1 MQTRMPKKATYL
13 HEQIALL
20 RSRGMVITDEQKAE
34 EILLDVGYYRLG
46 FYAYPFEINPQQQP
60 RDHTYK
66 PDTDFN
72 QIVEL
77 YYFDHDLRHI
87 LMRYI
92 SRIEVNIRTF
102 ITYTVSNYYRNDPTW
117 FVNSRVVKADFRNN
131 FEQKIYSTL
140 RQNPC
145 IAYHHHRYHNDR
157 FAPAWKTLEFMTL
170 GSIITLFESLLDQN
184 LKLQIAKHYGL
195 NTIPLFE
202 NYLQTLK
209 VIRNACA
216 HGNHIFDLQLIK
228 AVKKGPL
235 QHFEAEH
242 RHDIYAV
249 LLVLLYFLHHISEN
263 REQELRIAL
272 EKHLKQPKNK
282 ENVIILNDFLQKVL
296 LYQK

>member
-1 MQTRMPKKATYL
+1 MSKNATDI

-20 RSRGMVITDEQKAE
+20 RSRGMTITNEQKAE

-46 FYAYPFEINPQQQP
+46 FYAYPFEINPHQQP
-60 RDHTYK
+60 RNHLYK
-66 PDTDFN
+66 PNTDFN
-72 QIVEL
+72 KIVDL

-102 ITYTVSNYYRNDPTW
+102 ITYTISNYYKNDPIW
-117 FVNSRVVKADFRNN
+117 FVNSKVVKADFRNN

-145 IAYHHHRYHNDR
+145 IANHHRRYHNDR

-170 GSIITLFESLLDQN
+170 GSIITLYGSLLDQK
-184 LKLQIAKHYGL
+184 LKVQIAKHYGL
-195 NTIPLFE
+195 NTILLFE

-235 QHFEAEH
+235 RHYEANH

-249 LLVLLYFLHHISEN
+249 LLVILYFLHHISEN
-263 REQELRIAL
+263 REQDLRNAL
-272 EKHLKQPKNK
+272 EKHLKQQENK
-282 ENVIILNDFLQKVL
+282 ENVTILNDFLQKVL
-296 LYQK
+296 LYQNK

>member
-1 MQTRMPKKATYL
+1 
-13 HEQIALL
+13 
-20 RSRGMVITDEQKAE
+20 MVITDEQKAE

-46 FYAYPFEINPQQQP
+46 FYAYPFEITPQQQP

-72 QIVEL
+72 QIVDL

-145 IAYHHHRYHNDR
+145 IANHHHRYHNDR

-170 GSIITLFESLLDQN
+170 GSIITLYESLLDQN

-235 QHFEAEH
+235 LHFEAEH

>member
-1 MQTRMPKKATYL
+1 MPKKATYL

-145 IAYHHHRYHNDR
+145 IANHHHRYHNDR

-170 GSIITLFESLLDQN
+170 GSIITLYESLLDQN

>member
-1 MQTRMPKKATYL
+1 MPKKATYL

-72 QIVEL
+72 QIVDL

-145 IAYHHHRYHNDR
+145 IADHHHRYHNDR

-170 GSIITLFESLLDQN
+170 GSIITLYESLLDQN

-235 QHFEAEH
+235 LHFEAEH

>member
-1 MQTRMPKKATYL
+1 MPKKATYL

-20 RSRGMVITDEQKAE
+20 RSRGMVISDEQKAE

-72 QIVEL
+72 QIVDL

-102 ITYTVSNYYRNDPTW
+102 ITYTVSNYYKNDPTW
-117 FVNSRVVKADFRNN
+117 FVNSKVVKADFRSN

-145 IAYHHHRYHNDR
+145 IANHHHRYHNDR
-157 FAPAWKTLEFMTL
+157 YAPAWKTLEFMTL
-170 GSIITLFESLLDQN
+170 GSIITLYESLLDQN

>member
-1 MQTRMPKKATYL
+1 MPKKATYL

-72 QIVEL
+72 QIVDL

-145 IAYHHHRYHNDR
+145 IANHHHRYHNDR

-170 GSIITLFESLLDQN
+170 GSIITLYESLLDQN

-272 EKHLKQPKNK
+272 ENHLKQPKNK

>member
-1 MQTRMPKKATYL
+1 MPKKATYL

-170 GSIITLFESLLDQN
+170 GSIITLYESLLDQN

>member
-1 MQTRMPKKATYL
+1 MSKNATDI

-20 RSRGMVITDEQKAE
+20 RSRGMTITNEQKAE

-46 FYAYPFEINPQQQP
+46 FYAYPFEINPHQQP
-60 RDHTYK
+60 RNHLYK
-66 PDTDFN
+66 PNTDFN
-72 QIVEL
+72 KIVDL

-102 ITYTVSNYYRNDPTW
+102 ITYTISNYYKNDPIW
-117 FVNSRVVKADFRNN
+117 FVNSKVVKADFRNN

-145 IAYHHHRYHNDR
+145 IANHHRRYHNDR

-170 GSIITLFESLLDQN
+170 GSIITLYGSLLDQK

-202 NYLQTLK
+202 NYLHTLK

-235 QHFEAEH
+235 RHYEANH

-249 LLVLLYFLHHISEN
+249 LLVILYFLHHISEN
-263 REQELRIAL
+263 REQDLRNAL
-272 EKHLKQPKNK
+272 AKHLKQQETK
-282 ENVIILNDFLQKVL
+282 ENITILNDFLQKVL
-296 LYQK
+296 LYQNK

>member
-1 MQTRMPKKATYL
+1 MPKKATYL

-145 IAYHHHRYHNDR
+145 IANHHHRYHNDR

-170 GSIITLFESLLDQN
+170 GSIITLYESLLDQN

-235 QHFEAEH
+235 LHFEAEH

>member
-1 MQTRMPKKATYL
+1 MPKKATYL

>member
-1 MQTRMPKKATYL
+1 M
-13 HEQIALL
+13 
-20 RSRGMVITDEQKAE
+20 
-34 EILLDVGYYRLG
+34 
-46 FYAYPFEINPQQQP
+46 
-60 RDHTYK
+60 
-66 PDTDFN
+66 
-72 QIVEL
+72 
-77 YYFDHDLRHI
+77 
-87 LMRYI
+87 
-92 SRIEVNIRTF
+92 
-102 ITYTVSNYYRNDPTW
+102 
-117 FVNSRVVKADFRNN
+117 
-131 FEQKIYSTL
+131 
-140 RQNPC
+140 
-145 IAYHHHRYHNDR
+145 
-157 FAPAWKTLEFMTL
+157 
-170 GSIITLFESLLDQN
+170 LDQN

>member
-1 MQTRMPKKATYL
+1 MPKKATYL

-102 ITYTVSNYYRNDPTW
+102 ITYTVSNYYRTDPTW

-145 IAYHHHRYHNDR
+145 IANHHHRYHNDR

-170 GSIITLFESLLDQN
+170 GSIITLYESLLDQN

-263 REQELRIAL
+263 REQELRIAI

>member
-1 MQTRMPKKATYL
+1 MPKKATYL
-13 HEQIALL
+13 HEQIAQL

-145 IAYHHHRYHNDR
+145 IANHHHRYHNDR

-170 GSIITLFESLLDQN
+170 GSIITLYESLLDQN

>member
-1 MQTRMPKKATYL
+1 MPKKATYL

-46 FYAYPFEINPQQQP
+46 FYAYPFEITPQQQP

-72 QIVEL
+72 QIVDL

-145 IAYHHHRYHNDR
+145 IANHHHRYHNDR

-170 GSIITLFESLLDQN
+170 GSIITLYESLLDQN

-235 QHFEAEH
+235 LHFEAEH

>member
-1 MQTRMPKKATYL
+1 MPKKATYL

-72 QIVEL
+72 QIVDL

-145 IAYHHHRYHNDR
+145 IANHHHRYHNDR

-170 GSIITLFESLLDQN
+170 GSIITLYESLLDQN

>member
-1 MQTRMPKKATYL
+1 MPKKATYL
-13 HEQIALL
+13 HEQISLL

-72 QIVEL
+72 QIVDL

-102 ITYTVSNYYRNDPTW
+102 ITYTVSNYYKNDPTW

-145 IAYHHHRYHNDR
+145 IANHHHRYHNDR

-170 GSIITLFESLLDQN
+170 GSIITLYESLLDQN

-235 QHFEAEH
+235 LHFEAEH

-272 EKHLKQPKNK
+272 ENHLKQPKNK

>member
-1 MQTRMPKKATYL
+1 MPKKATYL

-131 FEQKIYSTL
+131 FEQKIYSSL

-145 IAYHHHRYHNDR
+145 IANHHHRYHNDR

-170 GSIITLFESLLDQN
+170 GSIITLYESLLDQN

-235 QHFEAEH
+235 LHFEAEH

>member
-1 MQTRMPKKATYL
+1 MPKKATYL

-66 PDTDFN
+66 LDTDFK
-72 QIVEL
+72 QIVDL
-77 YYFDHDLRHI
+77 YYFDHDLRHL

-102 ITYTVSNYYRNDPTW
+102 ITYTVSNYYKNDPTW
-117 FVNSRVVKADFRNN
+117 FVNSKVVKADFRNN

-145 IAYHHHRYHNDR
+145 IANHHHRYHNDR
-157 FAPAWKTLEFMTL
+157 YAPAWKTLEFMTL
-170 GSIITLFESLLDQN
+170 GSIITLYESLLNQN

-216 HGNHIFDLQLIK
+216 HGNHIFDLRLIK

-242 RHDIYAV
+242 RHDIYVV

-272 EKHLKQPKNK
+272 EKHLTQPKNK

>member
-1 MQTRMPKKATYL
+1 MFKNATDI

-20 RSRGMVITDEQKAE
+20 RSRGMTITNEQKAE

-46 FYAYPFEINPQQQP
+46 FYAYPFEVNPHQQP
-60 RDHTYK
+60 RNHLYK
-66 PDTDFN
+66 PNTDFN
-72 QIVEL
+72 KIVDL

-102 ITYTVSNYYRNDPTW
+102 ITYTISNYYKNDPIW
-117 FVNSRVVKADFRNN
+117 FVNSKVVKVDFRNN

-145 IAYHHHRYHNDR
+145 IANHHRRYHNDR

-170 GSIITLFESLLDQN
+170 GSIITLYGSLLDQK

-235 QHFEAEH
+235 RHYEANH

-249 LLVLLYFLHHISEN
+249 LLVILYFLHHISEN
-263 REQELRIAL
+263 REQDLRNAL
-272 EKHLKQPKNK
+272 AKHLKQQENK
-282 ENVIILNDFLQKVL
+282 ENITILNDFLQKVL
-296 LYQK
+296 LYQNK